1 MTTESEPAILAR
13 PVPSPRATAK
23 RARSKPGARRIP
35 NASKPAAAPK
45 IERKRRS
52 PEEARRTILAAAQ
65 KLLAE
70 HGPDAIGLKEIAREA
85 NVSHGLVSHYFGT
98 YESLVDAALA
108 DHLTSQRLVGIERIM
123 SSPPNPE
130 AWLDIAFEQLAHPLS
145 GRLLVWA
152 MLTGRLE
159 REDFVVFRDRG
170 LAQVVDLLEAY
181 MRAAG
186 KSPDREELERG
197 VLIGFCAV
205 IGYSLGR
212 SALWG
217 ALGRRA
223 SAEKDLAF
231 RSQLATMLLAALPA

>member
-1 MTTESEPAILAR
+1 MLAG
-13 PVPSPRATAK
+13 PMPKRAVATKSARAK
-23 RARSKPGARRIP
+23 RSSASIP
-35 NASKPAAAPK
+35 KASSPKKAPTA
-45 IERKRRS
+45 ERKRRS

-70 HGPDAIGLKEIAREA
+70 HGPDGMGLKEIAREA
-85 NVSHGLVSHYFGT
+85 EVSHALVSHYFGT

-108 DHLTSQRLVGIERIM
+108 DHLTSQRLDGVQRIM
-123 SSPPNPE
+123 KSEPHPS

-170 LAQVVDLLEAY
+170 LAQVVDLLAAY
-181 MRAAG
+181 LSASG
-186 KSPDREELERG
+186 KKPDRDALERG

-212 SALWG
+212 NALWG
-217 ALGRRA
+217 SLGKRA

-231 RSQLATMLLAALPA
+231 RSQLATMLLAALPT